1 MTLKM
6 KNIMVSDPSLRLDD
20 WRRKTQLDMQRMFS
34 KKPNLHIRL
43 DELSIDDIET
53 SVRSF
58 TKKSDIMSQYLMEH
72 KDRLT
77 NLTNDVALL
86 IKGSR
91 IEGIP
96 IHTELI
102 DRDINNRDP
111 EYLNKNQNFYHAT
124 AAGVSGYMLYTG
136 NIDENGNLDVTDLYV
151 KSTMYSPR
159 TQVHEYAHLIDFAY
173 GQSSID
179 DPDDSKPYRSN
190 NDPTFKPIIEQ
201 YKDGLIRFYNQN
213 NPNKSI
219 NEIQNHVNNHPKN
232 QYYMIPTEIH
242 SRLFEAFYATEIEP
256 YRNITDFNKGDIYH
270 HNNEKYSGL
279 STPGEY
285 VAYDIYHNSETPFI
299 SEYFKSNYSDI
310 LPKNHPEY
318 EKYTGKYLTDE
329 QYTQAKIEQDIMMR
343 THAHYL
349 GFSVPE
355 PYSTESFSNEESVDN
370 INQNQNNTHQQSIS
384 DQELLERLEEAE
396 AKHLTSTPS
405 TPSADI
411 KIEF

>member
-6 KNIMVSDPSLRLDD
+6 KNIMVSDPSLKLDD
-20 WRRKTQLDMQRMFS
+20 WCRKTQLDMQRMFS

-53 SVRSF
+53 SIRSF

-111 EYLNKNQNFYHAT
+111 EYLNKNQNFYHAA

-136 NIDENGNLDVTDLYV
+136 NLDENGNLDVTDLYV

-179 DPDDSKPYRSN
+179 DPDGSKPYRSN

-201 YKDGLIRFYNQN
+201 YKEGLIKFYNHN
-213 NPNKSI
+213 TNKSI
-219 NEIQNHVNNHPKN
+219 NEIQDHVNHHPKN
-232 QYYMIPTEIH
+232 QYYMMPTEIH

-256 YRNITDFNKGDIYH
+256 YRNITDYNKADIYH
-270 HNNEKYSGL
+270 HNNEKYGGF

-285 VAYDIYHNSETPFI
+285 VAYDIYRNSKTPFV

-318 EKYTGKYLTDE
+318 EKYTGKHLTDE
-329 QYTQAKIEQDIMMR
+329 QYAQAKIEQDIMMR
-343 THAHYL
+343 TYAHYL
-349 GFSVPE
+349 RFSVPE
-355 PYSTESFSNEESVDN
+355 PHSTESFSNEDSVDN

-396 AKHLTSTPS
+396 VKHLTSTPS
-405 TPSADI
+405 TPSTDI
-411 KIEF
+411 EIEF